1 MLYDQLK
8 TRRSIRKFKDLA
20 VEQEKI
26 EAILKSA
33 LMAPSSRGRRP
44 WEFIAVIDND
54 LLTQLSLCR
63 DHGSAFLKGVPLAIV
78 VAADKEACDIW
89 IEEASIVAIL
99 IQLAAQDLG
108 LGSCWIQVR
117 ERYQSEQ
124 KKTED
129 YIKDCLSIPEQY
141 AVECVI
147 AIGYPD
153 EVKKPHD
160 ENTLL
165 YEKIHFN
172 QFNDKMTKGN

>member
-1 MLYDQLK
+1 MFYDLLK
-8 TRRSIRKFKDLA
+8 TRKSIRKFKDLA
-20 VEQEKI
+20 VEHEKI
-26 EAILKSA
+26 EAILRSA

-44 WEFIAVIDND
+44 WEFIAVTDND
-54 LLTQLSLCR
+54 LLSQLSLCR
-63 DHGSAFLKGVPLAIV
+63 DHGSAFLKGAPLAIV
-78 VAADKEACDIW
+78 VAADKEACDVW

-99 IQLAAQDLG
+99 LQLAAQDLG

-117 ERYQSEQ
+117 ERFQSKQ

-129 YIKDCLSIPEQY
+129 YIKDILSIPAQY
-141 AVECVI
+141 TVECVI

-153 EVKKPHD
+153 EEKKPHD

-172 QFNDKMTKGN
+172 HFNDQR